1 MKNPASDSGKSP
13 RRIRNT
19 PFRGS
24 ETSRFDESG
33 CPLCFGRTQRLTAAL
48 GIGIAVAVVTAGNAH
63 ADLSSDSTGR
73 SASQSADA
81 ARPDRGTSVG
91 GASAGGASVG
101 GASVRAAKPSSRGVQ
116 DGAAA
121 GAASS
126 AHARS
131 TPVTRSPAARTPS
144 GSAAQRTA
152 EKLASLPRP
161 SVVSKADNASA
172 PAQSDVPVAAATP
185 RPADTIARS
194 TAIARAIPGVM
205 AAATPGADTGTPSTA
220 AEFIT
225 AVLGLVRR
233 ELENVL
239 SGFGTTVS
247 NTVSAAAT
255 AFRLLWRPAPPNL
268 SIANSSLTEGNAGT
282 TNMSFTVTL
291 SKTSTSPI
299 TVKYVTS
306 NGTATAGTDYVAA
319 SGTITFAAG
328 QTSKIVTV
336 GVVGDTVVESNETLT
351 VTLSN
356 ASGAT
361 ISRAAATGTITN
373 DDVAAP
379 PTISIADASRPE
391 SNSGTANMTFT
402 VALSKASTTP
412 VTVNYATSNGTAK
425 SGTDYVAT
433 SGTITFAAG
442 ETSKTINVGIL
453 GDATVEP
460 DEALTV
466 TLSAPS
472 GATLS
477 RATAIGTIVND
488 DVAPPTVDTGWGTAF
503 FAPYVSMSN
512 WPTPNLVQLSG
523 ASGATKVVVGFIQSD
538 ANGKPSWGGYTL
550 LEPDAT
556 NSQAVAINKS
566 ISDFQAAGGDAMLSF
581 GGAVGTSLWE
591 SYSARG
597 LSAQA
602 LADTYSALAD
612 KYHVDHLDFD
622 IEGVALDN
630 QTAVALHSQALKLL
644 QLSRPELQIW
654 YTLPVSPT
662 GLYTNSL
669 WAMDSALKAGV
680 KLAGVNVMAMD
691 YGEYAAPTS
700 GANAQT
706 MGTYVIRSAQST
718 FTQLSTMYAKY
729 GQSYSW
735 SQLGVTPMLGV
746 NDVVT
751 EIFGVADAQALEDF
765 ARTKG
770 MGMISMWSLLRDNP
784 GTLGQVSEAA
794 SGLSNP
800 SNSFSNIFRDYG
812 PITP

>member
-1 MKNPASDSGKSP
+1 MKIPASNGGKLP
-13 RRIRNT
+13 RRRRNT
-19 PFRGS
+19 PFVGS
-24 ETSRFDESG
+24 ETSKFDESG
-33 CPLCFGRTQRLTAAL
+33 CALCIGRAQRLTAAL
-48 GIGIAVAVVTAGNAH
+48 GIGLAVAMVTAGNAH
-63 ADLSSDSTGR
+63 ADLSSDSTGS
-73 SASQSADA
+73 SASQSASS
-81 ARPDRGTSVG
+81 ARPDH
-91 GASAGGASVG
+91 GASTRTSKG
-101 GASVRAAKPSSRGVQ
+101 SSRGAK

-121 GAASS
+121 
-126 AHARS
+126 R
-131 TPVTRSPAARTPS
+131 RSPADRTPS
-144 GSAAQRTA
+144 GGTVQRAVQKSAAGESDAPVTA
-152 EKLASLPRP
+152 RARRSMQSKVDIASTPT
-161 SVVSKADNASA
+161 
-172 PAQSDVPVAAATP
+172 QSEVPVAAATP
-185 RPADTIARS
+185 RTVAAVAQS
-194 TAIARAIPGVM
+194 TAIARAVPGVM
-205 AAATPGADTGTPSTA
+205 ASAAAGEGTGTPTTA
-220 AEFIT
+220 AEFIS

-239 SGFGTTVS
+239 SSFGTAVS

-255 AFRLLWRPAPPNL
+255 ALRQWWRPSPPNV
-268 SIANSSLTEGNAGT
+268 SIANSSVTEGNAGT
-282 TNMSFTVTL
+282 SNMSFAVTL

-299 TVKYVTS
+299 TVNYVTS
-306 NGTATAGTDYVAA
+306 NGTATAGADYVAS

-336 GVVGDTVVESNETLT
+336 GVVGDADVESNETLT
-351 VTLSN
+351 VKLSN

-361 ISRAAATGTITN
+361 ITRATATGTINNDDIAAPPTVSIADASRSEGNSGTANMAFTVSLSKASTTSVTVNYTTANGTATSGTDYIATSGTITFAAGQTSKTINVGVIGDTAVESSEAFTVTLSSPSGATLSRAAATGTITN
-373 DDVAAP
+373 DDVAP
-379 PTISIADASRPE
+379 PP
-391 SNSGTANMTFT
+391 
-402 VALSKASTTP
+402 
-412 VTVNYATSNGTAK
+412 
-425 SGTDYVAT
+425 
-433 SGTITFAAG
+433 
-442 ETSKTINVGIL
+442 
-453 GDATVEP
+453 
-460 DEALTV
+460 
-466 TLSAPS
+466 
-472 GATLS
+472 
-477 RATAIGTIVND
+477 
-488 DVAPPTVDTGWGTAF
+488 VDTGWGTAF

-523 ASGATKVVVGFIQSD
+523 ASGATKMVVGFIQAD

-556 NSQAVAINKS
+556 NGQAVAINKS
-566 ISDFQAAGGDAMLSF
+566 ISDLQAAGGDAMVSF

-602 LADTYSALAD
+602 LADTYASLAD

-644 QLSRPELQIW
+644 QQSRPDLQIW

-662 GLYTNSL
+662 GLYTNSV

-718 FTQLSTMYAKY
+718 YTQLSTLYAKY
-729 GQSYSW
+729 GQTYSW

-746 NDVVT
+746 NDVVS
-751 EIFGVADAQALEDF
+751 EIFGVSDAQALEDF

-812 PITP
+812 PIAP

>member
-1 MKNPASDSGKSP
+1 MKNPASDVGRLP
-13 RRIRNT
+13 RRSRNT
-19 PFRGS
+19 LFRGS
-24 ETSRFDESG
+24 ETSKFGESG
-33 CPLCFGRTQRLTAAL
+33 CPLCIGPAQRLTAAL
-48 GIGIAVAVVTAGNAH
+48 GIGIAVAMITAGNAH
-63 ADLSSDSTGR
+63 ADLSSDSTGS
-73 SASQSADA
+73 SASQSAGA
-81 ARPDRGTSVG
+81 ARPDQAASARGTSAG
-91 GASAGGASVG
+91 GRSAGSASAGAEM
-101 GASVRAAKPSSRGVQ
+101 PSSRGLE
-116 DGAAA
+116 DDAAA
-121 GAASS
+121 GAVSS
-126 AHARS
+126 PHARTS
-131 TPVTRSPAARTPS
+131 PVTRPAARTPS
-144 GSAAQRTA
+144 GGALQRA
-152 EKLASLPRP
+152 VQKSASLPRP
-161 SVVSKADNASA
+161 SVVSKVDNGSA
-172 PAQSDVPVAAATP
+172 PAHSDVPVAAATP
-185 RPADTIARS
+185 RTAAAIVRS

-205 AAATPGADTGTPSTA
+205 AAAASGDGTGTPTTA
-220 AEFIT
+220 AEFVT

-239 SGFGTTVS
+239 ASFGTAVS

-255 AFRLLWRPAPPNL
+255 AFRRWWLPSPPNL
-268 SIANSSLTEGNAGT
+268 SIANSSLAEGNTGT

-299 TVKYVTS
+299 TVKYATS
-306 NGTATAGTDYVAA
+306 NGTATAGSDYVAA

-328 QTSKIVTV
+328 QTSKTVTV

-356 ASGAT
+356 PSGAT
-361 ISRAAATGTITN
+361 ISRGAATGTIAN
-373 DDVAAP
+373 DDVTSP
-379 PTISIADASRPE
+379 PTISIADASRSE
-391 SNSGTANMTFT
+391 GNSGTANMAFI
-402 VALSKASTTP
+402 VSLSKASATP
-412 VTVNYATSNGTAK
+412 VTVRYATSNATAM
-425 SGTDYVAT
+425 SGTDYVST

-442 ETSKTINVGIL
+442 ETSKTINVSIL
-453 GDATVEP
+453 GDTAVEP

-477 RATAIGTIVND
+477 RAAATGTITND
-488 DVAPPTVDTGWGTAF
+488 DVAPPPVDTGWGTAY

-523 ASGATKVVVGFIQSD
+523 ASGATKMIVGFIQAD

-566 ISDFQAAGGDAMLSF
+566 IADFQAAGGDAMLSF

-597 LSAQA
+597 LSAQT
-602 LADTYSALAD
+602 LADTYAALAD

-630 QTAVALHSQALKLL
+630 QSAVALHSQALKLL

-718 FTQLSTMYAKY
+718 YTQLSTMYAKY
-729 GQSYSW
+729 GQSYGW

-800 SNSFSNIFRDYG
+800 SNSFSDIFRDYG
-812 PITP
+812 PITQ